1 MKDAFPV
8 YFKDFSLKSQR
19 RMQQD
24 AQRGKWYNL
33 VRMQDIPAFAAWLT
47 DDFHEWVEQ
56 SPDEGEVLRAHKY
69 GMTIVVRYDGR
80 RTICGRQVMALWHT
94 FQCFQDDK
102 PMLPCKEA

>member
-1 MKDAFPV
+1 MRKL
-8 YFKDFSLKSQR
+8 YG
-19 RMQQD
+19 D

-33 VRMQDIPAFAAWLT
+33 VRM
-47 DDFHEWVEQ
+47 
-56 SPDEGEVLRAHKY
+56 
-69 GMTIVVRYDGR
+69 VVWYDGR